1 MESVFDYNKPIVRS
15 PTDDDF
21 YKLTMGQAIYHSYP
35 AADSEWALR
44 VRSNEDLTPY
54 IGEIREAIEQLQ
66 ELHSTQDM
74 LRHLRAIPF
83 MKHDYVDY
91 LEDFRLKPRFVKVGK
106 ANGQLEIRACGPWV
120 GISPFEI
127 KILAIVSEIRN
138 RHVYPDLSL
147 EQVRESLYRK
157 FDWLKANA
165 SADELA
171 DFKVADF
178 GTRRRIS
185 FKSQEEVV
193 KTMMRDFPG
202 VFVGTSNVHLA
213 RELDIKAIGTNAH
226 EWYQAHQQ
234 LGPRLIDSQKAALDG
249 WVKEYRGDVGVCLTD
264 VINQDAFLADFDA
277 YYAKL
282 FDGCR
287 HDSGN
292 PLAWGERM
300 IAHYESLRID
310 PRSKTLIFSDG
321 LNLGDRSLEILRH
334 FRGRINVS
342 FGIGT
347 DLTNG
352 VEGVKPLSIVM
363 KMVTCQGQP
372 VAKISDA
379 PGKSQCESPEYL
391 SYLKQV
397 FNVKEGQQ

>member
-1 MESVFDYNKPIVRS
+1 MESVYDFSKPIVRS
-15 PTDDDF
+15 ATDDDF
-21 YKLTMGQAIYHSYP
+21 YKLTMGQAIHHSYA
-35 AADSEWALR
+35 AADTEWALR
-44 VRSNEDLTPY
+44 VRSDEDLSPY
-54 IGEIREAIEQLQ
+54 IGEIREEIDKLQ
-66 ELHSTQDM
+66 DLASSQDM
-74 LRHLRAIPF
+74 LRHLRSIPYL
-83 MKHDYVDY
+83 KPDYVDY
-91 LEDFRLKPRFVKVGK
+91 LENFRLKPRYVKVGK
-106 ANGQLEIRACGPWV
+106 ANGQLEIRARGPWV
-120 GISPFEI
+120 GVSPFEI

-138 RHVYPDLSL
+138 RRVYPDLSL
-147 EQVRESLYRK
+147 EQVRESLYKK
-157 FDWLKANA
+157 FDWLRANA
-165 SADELA
+165 TPEELA
-171 DFKVADF
+171 AFKVADF

-185 FKSQEEVV
+185 FKAQEEVV
-193 KTMMRDFPG
+193 KTMIRDFPG

-249 WVKEYRGDVGVCLTD
+249 WVKEYRGEVGVCLTD
-264 VINQDAFLADFDA
+264 VITQDAFLRDFDS

-292 PLAWGERM
+292 PLLWGDRL
-300 IAHYESLRID
+300 IAHYESMRID
-310 PRSKTLIFSDG
+310 PMTKTLVFSDG
-321 LNLGDRSLEILRH
+321 LNLGNRALEILRH

-372 VAKISDA
+372 VAKISDQ

-391 SYLKQV
+391 RYLKEV
-397 FNVKEGQQ
+397 FNVKE

>member
-1 MESVFDYNKPIVRS
+1 MESVYDFSKPIVRS
-15 PTDDDF
+15 ATDDDY
-21 YKLTMGQAIYHSYP
+21 YKLTMGQAIHHSYP
-35 AADSEWALR
+35 AADTEWALR
-44 VRSNEDLTPY
+44 VRSDEDLSPY
-54 IGEIREAIEQLQ
+54 IGEIREEIDKLQ
-66 ELHSTQDM
+66 DLSSTQDM
-74 LRHLRAIPF
+74 LRHLRSIPYL
-83 MKHDYVDY
+83 KPDYVDY
-91 LEDFRLKPRFVKVGK
+91 LENFRLKPRYVKVGK
-106 ANGQLEIRACGPWV
+106 ANGQLEIRARGPWV
-120 GISPFEI
+120 GVSPFEI

-147 EQVRESLYRK
+147 EQVRESLYKK
-157 FDWLKANA
+157 FDWLLANA
-165 SADELA
+165 TPEELA
-171 DFKVADF
+171 EFKVADF

-185 FKSQEEVV
+185 FKAQEEVV

-249 WVKEYRGDVGVCLTD
+249 WVKEYRGEVGVCLTD
-264 VINQDAFLADFDA
+264 VITQDAFLIDFDS

-287 HDSGN
+287 HDSGD
-292 PLAWGERM
+292 ARVWGDRM
-300 IAHYESLRID
+300 ISHYESMRID
-310 PRSKTLIFSDG
+310 PMTKTLVFSDG
-321 LNLGDRSLEILRH
+321 LNLGNRALEILRH

-372 VAKISDA
+372 VAKISDQ

-391 SYLKQV
+391 RYLKEV
-397 FNVKEGQQ
+397 FNVKA

>member
-1 MESVFDYNKPIVRS
+1 MESVYDFSKPIVRS
-15 PTDDDF
+15 ATDDDY
-21 YKLTMGQAIYHSYP
+21 YKLTMGQAIHHSYP
-35 AADSEWALR
+35 AADTEWALR
-44 VRSNEDLTPY
+44 VRSDEDLSPY
-54 IGEIREAIEQLQ
+54 IGEIREEIDKLQ
-66 ELHSTQDM
+66 DLSSTQDM
-74 LRHLRAIPF
+74 LRHLRSIPYL
-83 MKHDYVDY
+83 KPDYVDY
-91 LEDFRLKPRFVKVGK
+91 LENFRLKPRYVKVGK
-106 ANGQLEIRACGPWV
+106 ANGQLEIRARGPWV
-120 GISPFEI
+120 GVSPFEI

-147 EQVRESLYRK
+147 EQVRESLYKK
-157 FDWLKANA
+157 FDWLLANA
-165 SADELA
+165 TPEELA
-171 DFKVADF
+171 EFKVADF

-185 FKSQEEVV
+185 FKAQEEVV

-249 WVKEYRGDVGVCLTD
+249 WVKEYRGEVGVCLTD
-264 VINQDAFLADFDA
+264 VITQDAFLNDFDS

-287 HDSGN
+287 HDSGD
-292 PLAWGERM
+292 ARVWGDRM
-300 IAHYESLRID
+300 ISHYESMRID
-310 PRSKTLIFSDG
+310 PMTKTLVFSDG
-321 LNLGDRSLEILRH
+321 LNLGNRALEILRH

-372 VAKISDA
+372 VAKISDQ

-391 SYLKQV
+391 RYLKEV
-397 FNVKEGQQ
+397 FNVKA

>member
-1 MESVFDYNKPIVRS
+1 MESVYDFSKPIVRS
-15 PTDDDF
+15 ATDDDY
-21 YKLTMGQAIYHSYP
+21 YKLTMGQAIHHSYP
-35 AADSEWALR
+35 AADTEWALR
-44 VRSNEDLTPY
+44 VRSDEDLSPY
-54 IGEIREAIEQLQ
+54 IGEIREEIDKLQ
-66 ELHSTQDM
+66 DLESSQDM
-74 LRHLRAIPF
+74 LRHLRSIPY
-83 MKHDYVDY
+83 MKPDYIDH
-91 LEDFRLKPRFVKVGK
+91 LENFRLKPRYVKVGQ
-106 ANGQLEIRACGPWV
+106 ANGQLEIRARGPWV
-120 GISPFEI
+120 GVSPFEI

-147 EQVRESLYRK
+147 EQVRESLYKK
-157 FDWLKANA
+157 FDWLHTNA
-165 SADELA
+165 TPEELA
-171 DFKVADF
+171 AFKVADF

-185 FKSQEEVV
+185 FKAQEEVV
-193 KTMMRDFPG
+193 KTMIRDFPG

-249 WVKEYRGDVGVCLTD
+249 WVKEYRGEVGVCLTD
-264 VINQDAFLADFDA
+264 VITQDAFLRDFDS

-292 PLAWGERM
+292 PMVWGDRM
-300 IAHYESLRID
+300 IAHYESMRID
-310 PRSKTLIFSDG
+310 PMTKTLIFSDG
-321 LNLGDRSLEILRH
+321 LNLGNRALEILRH
-334 FRGRINVS
+334 FQGRINVS

-363 KMVTCQGQP
+363 KMVTCEGQP
-372 VAKISDA
+372 VAKISDQ

-391 SYLKQV
+391 RYLKEV
-397 FNVKEGQQ
+397 FNVKA

>member
-1 MESVFDYNKPIVRS
+1 MESVYDLSKPIIRS
-15 PTDDDF
+15 STDDDF
-21 YKLTMGQAIYHSYP
+21 YKITMGQAAYHAHP
-35 AADSEWALR
+35 AADTEWALR
-44 VRSNEDLTPY
+44 VRSQEDLTPY
-54 IGEIREAIEQLQ
+54 IGEIRDAIDQLQ
-66 ELHSTQDM
+66 YLENSQDM
-74 LRHLRAIPF
+74 LRHLRGLPY
-83 MKHDYVDY
+83 MKPDYIDY
-91 LEDFRLKPRFVKVGK
+91 LEDFHLKPRYVHVGQS
-106 ANGQLEIRACGPWV
+106 NGQLEIRARGPWV
-120 GISPFEI
+120 GVSPFEI

-147 EQVRESLYRK
+147 EQVRESLYKK
-157 FDWLKANA
+157 FDWLQVNA
-165 SADELA
+165 TAEELA

-185 FKSQEEVV
+185 FNAQEEVV
-193 KTMMRDFPG
+193 KTMVRDFPG
-202 VFVGTSNVHLA
+202 VFVGTSNIHIA
-213 RELDIKAIGTNAH
+213 RDSNIRCIGTNAH
-226 EWYQAHQQ
+226 EFYQAFQQ
-234 LGPRLIDSQKAALDG
+234 LGPRLIDSQKAALDA
-249 WVKEYRGDVGVCLTD
+249 WVHEYRGEVGVCLTD
-264 VINQDAFLADFDA
+264 VINLDAFLADFDS

-287 HDSGN
+287 HDSGD
-292 PLAWGERM
+292 PKKWGDRL

-310 PRSKTLIFSDG
+310 PRTKTLIFSDG
-321 LNLGDRSLEILRH
+321 LNLGDRALDILRH

-372 VAKISDA
+372 VAKISDT

-391 SYLKQV
+391 AYLRNV
-397 FNVKEGQQ
+397 FNVKE

>member
-1 MESVFDYNKPIVRS
+1 MESVYDFSKPIVRS
-15 PTDDDF
+15 PTDDDM
-21 YKLTMGQAIYHSYP
+21 YKLSMGQAIYHAYP
-35 AADSEWALR
+35 SADTEWALR
-44 VRSNEDLTPY
+44 VRSQDDLTPY
-54 IGEIREAIEQLQ
+54 INEIREAVDQLQ
-66 ELHSTQDM
+66 ELESSQDM
-74 LRHLRAIPF
+74 LRHLRGIPYIST
-83 MKHDYVDY
+83 DYIDY
-91 LEDFRLKPRFVKVGK
+91 LEDFRLKPRFVKVGEN
-106 ANGQLEIRACGPWV
+106 NGQLEIRARGPWV
-120 GISPFEI
+120 GVSPFEV

-147 EQVRESLYRK
+147 EQVRESLYKK

-165 SADELA
+165 TTEELA
-171 DFKVADF
+171 SFKVADF

-185 FKSQEEVV
+185 YLAQEEVV
-193 KTMMRDFPG
+193 RTMMRDFPG
-202 VFVGTSNVHLA
+202 EFVGTSNIQLA
-213 RELDIKAIGTNAH
+213 REFNIRAVGTQAH
-226 EWYQAHQQ
+226 EWFQAHQQ
-234 LGPRLIDSQKAALDG
+234 LGPRLVDSQKAALDG
-249 WVKEYRGDVGVCLTD
+249 WIKEYRGDPGLTLAD
-264 VINQDAFLADFDA
+264 CINQDAFLRDFDS

-287 HDSGN
+287 HDSGD
-292 PLAWGERM
+292 PLVWGDRM

-310 PRSKTLIFSDG
+310 PQTKTLIFSDG
-321 LNLGDRSLEILRH
+321 LNLGDKALRILRH

-363 KMVTCQGQP
+363 KMVNCQGQP

-379 PGKSQCESPEYL
+379 PGKSQCESPEFL

-397 FNVKEGQQ
+397 FQVKE

>member
-1 MESVFDYNKPIVRS
+1 MESVYDFSKPIVRS
-15 PTDDDF
+15 PTDDDM
-21 YKLTMGQAIYHSYP
+21 YKLSMGQAIYHAYP
-35 AADSEWALR
+35 SADTEWALR
-44 VRSNEDLTPY
+44 VRSQDDLTPY
-54 IGEIREAIEQLQ
+54 INEIREAVDQLQ
-66 ELHSTQDM
+66 ELESSQDM
-74 LRHLRAIPF
+74 LRHLRGIPYIST
-83 MKHDYVDY
+83 DYIDY
-91 LEDFRLKPRFVKVGK
+91 LEDFRLKPRFVKLGEK
-106 ANGQLEIRACGPWV
+106 DGQLEIRARGPWV
-120 GISPFEI
+120 GVSPFEV

-147 EQVRESLYRK
+147 EQVRESLYKK

-165 SADELA
+165 TTEELA
-171 DFKVADF
+171 AFKVADF

-185 FKSQEEVV
+185 YLAQEEVV
-193 KTMMRDFPG
+193 RTMMRDFPG
-202 VFVGTSNVHLA
+202 EFVGTSNIQLA
-213 RELDIKAIGTNAH
+213 REFNIRAVGTQAH
-226 EWYQAHQQ
+226 EWFQAHQQ
-234 LGPRLIDSQKAALDG
+234 LGPRLVDSQKAALDG
-249 WVKEYRGDVGVCLTD
+249 WIKEYRGDPGLTLAD
-264 VINQDAFLADFDA
+264 CINQDAFLRDFDS

-287 HDSGN
+287 HDSGD
-292 PLAWGERM
+292 PLVWGDRM

-310 PRSKTLIFSDG
+310 PQTKTLIFSDG
-321 LNLGDRSLEILRH
+321 LNLGDKALRILRH

-363 KMVTCQGQP
+363 KMVNCQGQP

-379 PGKSQCESPEYL
+379 PGKSQCESPEFL

-397 FNVKEGQQ
+397 FQVKE

>member
-1 MESVFDYNKPIVRS
+1 MESVYDFSKPIVRS
-15 PTDDDF
+15 ATDDDY
-21 YKLTMGQAIYHSYP
+21 YKLTMGQAIHHSYP
-35 AADSEWALR
+35 AADTEWALR
-44 VRSNEDLTPY
+44 VRSDEDLSPY
-54 IGEIREAIEQLQ
+54 IGEIREEIDKLQ
-66 ELHSTQDM
+66 DLSSTQDM
-74 LRHLRAIPF
+74 LRHLRSIPYL
-83 MKHDYVDY
+83 KPDYVDY
-91 LEDFRLKPRFVKVGK
+91 LENFRLKPRYVKVGK
-106 ANGQLEIRACGPWV
+106 ANGQLEIRARGPWV
-120 GISPFEI
+120 GVSPFEI

-147 EQVRESLYRK
+147 EQVRASLYKK
-157 FDWLKANA
+157 FDWLLANA
-165 SADELA
+165 TPEELA
-171 DFKVADF
+171 EFKVADF

-185 FKSQEEVV
+185 FKAQEEVV

-249 WVKEYRGDVGVCLTD
+249 WVKEYRGEVGVCLTD
-264 VINQDAFLADFDA
+264 VITQDAFLNDFDS

-287 HDSGN
+287 HDSGD
-292 PLAWGERM
+292 ARVWGDRM
-300 IAHYESLRID
+300 ISHYESMRID
-310 PRSKTLIFSDG
+310 PMTKTLVFSDG
-321 LNLGDRSLEILRH
+321 LNLGNRALEILRH

-372 VAKISDA
+372 VAKISDQ

-391 SYLKQV
+391 RYLKEV
-397 FNVKEGQQ
+397 FNVKA